1 MTGLSTFEPLDSVLV
16 RYAEDPAL
24 LHWRGILSP
33 VTTPQ
38 DPAHL
43 RERYL
48 VISPDRDIFVC
59 NLADRA
65 RHTIVRKWD
74 RGLQTLPHPLR
85 AECNLDLDGPG
96 GRYTRRLFEQRVRA
110 SVHEVAAA
118 REELGLEAYPP
129 WVTGLQFFGSAN
141 LPPPAEAVN
150 ASAFAFNP
158 GRVWITVV
166 QPTSWHRGSRFFRD
180 ICSSALTPMGS

>member
-1 MTGLSTFEPLDSVLV
+1 M
-16 RYAEDPAL
+16 
-24 LHWRGILSP
+24 
-33 VTTPQ
+33 
-38 DPAHL
+38 
-43 RERYL
+43 
-48 VISPDRDIFVC
+48 C

-65 RHTIVRKWD
+65 RHTVVQRLD

-118 REELGLEAYPP
+118 REEFGLDPYPT

-150 ASAFAFNP
+150 TSAFAFNP
-158 GRVWITVV
+158 DRVWITVGPADV
-166 QPTSWHRGSRFFRD
+166 VVPGEVTRPGDLLERTYTNGFMTGRRAPGEAPVVCLQVNVGFVREPY
-180 ICSSALTPMGS
+180 ICCK